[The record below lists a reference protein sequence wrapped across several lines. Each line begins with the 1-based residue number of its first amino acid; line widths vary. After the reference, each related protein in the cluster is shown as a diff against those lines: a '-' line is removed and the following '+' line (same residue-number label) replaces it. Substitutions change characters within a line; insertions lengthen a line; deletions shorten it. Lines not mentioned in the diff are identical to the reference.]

1 MNQWKREA
9 QNNGEGIHET
19 RKRRRRGKDE
29 EISKK
34 GRGVNKL
41 MKK

>member
-19 RKRRRRGKDE
+19 RKRRRGKDE